1 MKTLKNIIVVILVM
15 MTTIP
20 LCAQRII
27 DSNWSLAAEKKN
39 DFTMRYG
46 LTNFSASFGM
56 GVYLSDQDTIFLFNV
71 KIKNTCRV
79 PTNTNDHGL
88 KIKLFKGGKLN
99 LTEYVYSDYKERTTY
114 TGHSDYTTKT
124 AYTRIRS
131 AYGPSTT
138 ITTDYKLYTP
148 GEGDLRTYVI
158 EPYEAVY
165 RYILTEEDLHKL
177 LDGGIKKFRM
187 SHASI
192 YTDHVPL
199 DFYWKDDRMAKALIR
214 HYNSLLETINT
225 LQPED

>member
-1 MKTLKNIIVVILVM
+1 M
-15 MTTIP
+15 MIRVP
-20 LCAQRII
+20 SYGQRII
-27 DSNWSLAAEKKN
+27 DSNWSLAIEAKN
-39 DFTMRYG
+39 DYTMRYG
-46 LTNFSASFGM
+46 LTDFSASFGM
-56 GVYLSDQDTIFLFNV
+56 GVFLSDQDTIFTFNV

-79 PTNTNDHGL
+79 PTNSNHDL

-114 TGHSDYTTKT
+114 TAHSDYTTKT

-177 LDGGIKKFRM
+177 LDGGIKSFWM

-199 DFYWKDDRMAKALIR
+199 TLKWKDDRMAKALVR
-214 HYNSLLETINT
+214 HYNSLLEAIKT
-225 LQPED
+225 PKE

>member
-1 MKTLKNIIVVILVM
+1 MRKFNLFLVAILM
-15 MTTIP
+15 MTSIQSF
-20 LCAQRII
+20 AQRII
-27 DSNWSLAAEKKN
+27 DSNWSLAIEAKN

-56 GVYLSDQDTIFLFNV
+56 GVFLSDQDTIFTFNV

-79 PTNTNDHGL
+79 PTNSDHGL
-88 KIKLFKGGKLN
+88 KIKLFKGGKLK

-114 TGHSDYTTKT
+114 TTHSDYTTKT

-165 RYILTEEDLHKL
+165 RYILSEEDLHKL
-177 LDGGIKKFRM
+177 LDGGIKNFWM

-199 DFYWKDDRMAKALIR
+199 TLKWPDDRMAKALVR
-214 HYNSLLETINT
+214 HYNSLLEAIKAPT
-225 LQPED
+225 E